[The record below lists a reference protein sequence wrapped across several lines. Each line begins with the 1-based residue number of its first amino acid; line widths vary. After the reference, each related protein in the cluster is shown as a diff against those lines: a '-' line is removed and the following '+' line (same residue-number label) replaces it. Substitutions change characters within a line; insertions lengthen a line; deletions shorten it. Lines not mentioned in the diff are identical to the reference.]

1 MSAREISIKLYR
13 TNEHPCGYYR
23 DRLARDLVLDPES
36 PELKHVFPNALGS
49 GFRRSGPRVYRPDCV
64 GCRDCV
70 SSRVVVAEF
79 KPNRSQAR
87 SLKRNSGLR
96 VSIEPPYCNDERLA
110 LYQRYLGSRHAGGG
124 MDGAGA
130 ADFEQ
135 FLQARWC
142 DTRFLCV
149 REGERLVAAAVTDV
163 TPIGLSAVYTFFDP
177 DMASRSL
184 GVFCILQQIAWAGR
198 MGLPHLYLGYWLDGH
213 AKMGYKQHYQPLELL
228 REGHWQR
235 LPTSKDTTE

>member
-1 MSAREISIKLYR
+1 MSVREINIKLFR
-13 TNEHPCGYYR
+13 TNEHACGYYR

-36 PELKHVFPNALGS
+36 PELKYVFPNALGS

-64 GCRDCV
+64 GCNACV
-70 SSRVVVAEF
+70 SSRIAVADF
-79 KPNRSQAR
+79 APNRSQTR
-87 SLKRNSGLR
+87 CLTRNQALR
-96 VSIEPPYCNDERLA
+96 VSIEPPFCNDERLA

-149 REGERLVAAAVTDV
+149 RDGERLVACAVTDV

-177 DMASRSL
+177 EMANRSL
-184 GVFCILQQIAWAGR
+184 GVYCILQQIAWAKR
-198 MGLPHLYLGYWLDGH
+198 LSVSHLYLGYWLEGH
-213 AKMGYKQHYQPLELL
+213 PKMHYKQQYQPLETLQDGQW
-228 REGHWQR
+228 RRWAAR
-235 LPTSKDTTE
+235 IRITE